1 MSNSYER
8 YFRAKVSSVES
19 KLVLLAIAMH
29 SDPGGRCQWDLEQ
42 IAKGAEIESREV
54 LNRCLNELVDL
65 GWISLSA
72 GGDVVFLNESF
83 AGR

>member
-1 MSNSYER
+1 MSGDYER
-8 YFRAKVSSVES
+8 YFRAKVSGVET

-29 SDPGGRCQWDLEQ
+29 SAPGGRCQWSLEQ
-42 IAKGAEIESREV
+42 IAKGAEIDSREV
-54 LNRCLNELVDL
+54 LNRCLNELIDH

-72 GGDVVFLNESF
+72 GDVVFLNENF